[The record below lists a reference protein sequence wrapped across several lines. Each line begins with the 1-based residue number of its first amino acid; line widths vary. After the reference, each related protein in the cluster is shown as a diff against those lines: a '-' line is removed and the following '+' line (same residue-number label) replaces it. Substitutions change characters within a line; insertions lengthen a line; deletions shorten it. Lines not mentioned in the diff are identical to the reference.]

1 MFVYSHLPFVDCRIS
16 SGNPVMTDQN
26 SVTPPL
32 ATVEEDRPAFRSMD
46 SMTTLTELRRESL
59 PQTRRSRTHKF
70 AISGHEGYLT
80 IGLFQDG
87 QPGEIF
93 IKMSKEGSTLSGLIQ
108 GFCRAFSLALQHG
121 LSAAD
126 AVERFRGMR
135 FEPMGPTSNPE
146 IPEASSILDYVAR
159 YIEKNFVAGTD

>member
-1 MFVYSHLPFVDCRIS
+1 
-16 SGNPVMTDQN
+16 
-26 SVTPPL
+26 
-32 ATVEEDRPAFRSMD
+32 
-46 SMTTLTELRRESL
+46 MTTLTELRRESL
-59 PQTRRSRTHKF
+59 PQTRQSLTHKF

-135 FEPMGPTSNPE
+135 FEPMGPTSNPD

-159 YIEKNFVAGTD
+159 YIELNFVNRGS